1 MNKYRSAALALAACA
16 AAGPVAACSAGVSVA
31 GSAASS
37 ATTNS
42 ATTNSATTNS
52 ATTNSAAASSHGA
65 SSGASSPGAAVSA
78 STVTVGGSIGSFPVP
93 AGANVAEN
101 VSEGKNVIIFFG
113 RVTPAKVAS
122 FYTTALPRAGY
133 AITSNDVIGVSG
145 GTEAEIVFSG
155 HGYKGEI
162 VALSNFSETSV
173 NIAGLGHK
181 NVTNIS
187 LQPA

>member
-42 ATTNSATTNS
+42 ATTNSA
-52 ATTNSAAASSHGA
+52 ATNSAAASSHGA